1 MAPHDASAAETP
13 GLHESRRLSA
23 LGRYD
28 ILDAPQEP
36 VFDRITEMAG
46 LIYGAPVALIALVD
60 RNRLRFLSRLGLELP
75 ELPRSGSFCE
85 RVVESGKPLVIAD
98 AAAAPG
104 WSGEPLH
111 LGARRIGFY
120 AGAPLRTP
128 DGHIVGTLCVLDTEP
143 RPGFGIEALRQL
155 RALADIVIDELELR
169 LTSREMARAKREADA
184 ANQAKSEFLATMS
197 HEIRTPMNGVIG
209 MALALLKTDL
219 DPTQYDYVKTIL
231 HSGDMLLALLNDL
244 LDLSKIEAG
253 RLELE
258 SIDFGLQRGL
268 DEVEALW
275 GARAEE
281 KGLTFAIERQPDLPE
296 RLRGDPAR
304 LLQILFNLV
313 NNAVKFTERG
323 GITIR
328 VACRDLPDDRVELAV
343 EVADTGIGISGEQQ
357 RKLFG
362 KFTQA
367 DASMTRRFGGSGL
380 GLAICR
386 QLATLMGGA
395 IGLESELGRGSTF
408 WFKVPCE
415 RAGPPEPGPGEAAPD
430 LPAEAAGH
438 LLLVEDNL
446 VNQKVVLA
454 MVEIAGYRV
463 DVVANGLEALAALKR
478 RPYDCVLMDAQMPEM
493 DGLTATREIRKLP
506 PPLGRVPIIALTANA
521 MTGDRERYLAGG
533 MNDYV
538 SKPIDPKQLF
548 AAITRCIEEARSTAL
563 GTASLTGS

>member
-1 MAPHDASAAETP
+1 MAPHDAGAVQSP
-13 GLHESRRLSA
+13 GPEEARRLAA
-23 LGRYD
+23 LSRYD
-28 ILDAPQEP
+28 ILEAPREP

-46 LIYGAPVALIALVD
+46 LIYGAPVALISLVD
-60 RNRLRFLSRLGLELP
+60 RQRLRFLSRLGLDLP
-75 ELPRSGSFCE
+75 ELPRSGTFCE
-85 RVVESGKPLVIAD
+85 RVVESGKALVIAD
-98 AAAAPG
+98 AGAAAG
-104 WSGEPLH
+104 RAGEPVEV
-111 LGARRIGFY
+111 GGRSVGFY

-128 DGHIVGTLCVLDTEP
+128 DGQVVGSLCVLDTAP
-143 RPGFGIEALRQL
+143 RPGFDAAELRQL
-155 RALADIVIDELELR
+155 SALADIVIDELELR
-169 LTSREMARAKREADA
+169 LTYREMARAKREADA

-258 SIDFGLQRGL
+258 NIDFDLLRGL
-268 DEVEALW
+268 DEVQALW

-281 KGLTFAIERQPDLPE
+281 KGLSFAIEREPALPE

-323 GITIR
+323 GITVR
-328 VACRDLPDDRVELAV
+328 VGCRELPDGRVELAV
-343 EVADTGIGISGEQQ
+343 EVVDTGIGISAEQQ
-357 RKLFG
+357 RKLFS
-362 KFTQA
+362 KFSQA

-386 QLATLMGGA
+386 QLATLMGGS
-395 IGLESELGRGSTF
+395 IGLESEIGRGSTF
-408 WFKVPCE
+408 WFRVPCE
-415 RAGPPEPGPGEAAPD
+415 RAGPPEAKPGEAPPEAP
-430 LPAEAAGH
+430 AIAAGH

-506 PPLGRVPIIALTANA
+506 PPVGRVPIIALTANA
-521 MTGDRERYLAGG
+521 MAGDRERYLAGG

-548 AAITRCIEEARSTAL
+548 TAIGRCLDESRAAEPAVR
-563 GTASLTGS
+563 TAS

>member
-1 MAPHDASAAETP
+1 M
-13 GLHESRRLSA
+13 
-23 LGRYD
+23 
-28 ILDAPQEP
+28 
-36 VFDRITEMAG
+36 
-46 LIYGAPVALIALVD
+46 
-60 RNRLRFLSRLGLELP
+60 
-75 ELPRSGSFCE
+75 
-85 RVVESGKPLVIAD
+85 
-98 AAAAPG
+98 
-104 WSGEPLH
+104 
-111 LGARRIGFY
+111 
-120 AGAPLRTP
+120 
-128 DGHIVGTLCVLDTEP
+128 
-143 RPGFGIEALRQL
+143 RQL

-169 LTSREMARAKREADA
+169 LTYREMARAKREAEA

-209 MALALLKTDL
+209 MALALLKTNL
-219 DPTQYDYVKTIL
+219 DETQYDYVKTIL

-258 SIDFGLQRGL
+258 SIDFDLQRGL
-268 DEVEALW
+268 DEVQALW

-281 KGLTFAIERQPDLPE
+281 KGLTFAIERHPRLPE

-323 GITIR
+323 GIVIR
-328 VACRDLPDDRVELAV
+328 VACADLPDGRVELAV
-343 EVADTGIGISGEQQ
+343 EVADTGIGISPVQQ
-357 RKLFG
+357 EKLFS
-362 KFTQA
+362 KFSQA

-386 QLATLMGGA
+386 QLTTLMGGT
-395 IGLESELGRGSTF
+395 IGLDSEPGRGSTF

-415 RAGPPEPGPGEAAPD
+415 PAGPPEPKPGEAAPEA
-430 LPAEAAGH
+430 PPVAAGH

-478 RPYDCVLMDAQMPEM
+478 QMYDLVLMDAQMPEM

-506 PPLGRVPIIALTANA
+506 PPIGSVPIIALTANA

-538 SKPIDPKQLF
+538 SKPVDPKQLF
-548 AAITRCIEEARSTAL
+548 AAIARCIDEARAATA
-563 GTASLTGS
+563 

>member
-1 MAPHDASAAETP
+1 MAPHDARLAALP
-13 GLHESRRLSA
+13 GLQEARRLAA
-23 LGRYD
+23 LDRYD
-28 ILDAPQEP
+28 ILGAPREP

-46 LIYGAPVALIALVD
+46 LIYGTPVALISLVD
-60 RNRLRFLSRLGLELP
+60 QHRLRFLSRLGLDLP
-75 ELPRSGSFCE
+75 ELPRDGTFCE
-85 RVVESGKPLVIAD
+85 RVVDGGEPLVIPD

-104 WSGEPLH
+104 QAVEPLQV
-111 LGARRIGFY
+111 GGQRFRFY

-128 DGHIVGTLCVLDTEP
+128 DGDVVGTLCVLDTEP
-143 RPGFGIEALRQL
+143 RPGFAIDGLRQL
-155 RALADIVIDELELR
+155 RALADIVVDELELR
-169 LTSREMARAKREADA
+169 LTYREMARAKREADA

-258 SIDFGLQRGL
+258 SIDFDLQRGL
-268 DEVEALW
+268 DEVQALW
-275 GARAEE
+275 GARAQE
-281 KGLTFAIERQPDLPE
+281 KGLSFAVERQPGLPD

-323 GITIR
+323 GITVR
-328 VACRDLPDDRVELAV
+328 VACHDLADGRVELAV
-343 EVADTGIGISGEQQ
+343 EVADTGIGISAEQQ
-357 RKLFG
+357 RKLFS
-362 KFTQA
+362 KFSQA

-386 QLATLMGGA
+386 QLVTLMGGS
-395 IGLESELGRGSTF
+395 IGLESAPGRGSTF

-415 RAGPPEPGPGEAAPD
+415 RAGPPEAKPGEAPPDAP
-430 LPAEAAGH
+430 AIAAGH

-478 RPYDCVLMDAQMPEM
+478 RSYDCVLMDAQMPEM

-506 PPLGRVPIIALTANA
+506 PPAGRVPIVALTANA
-521 MTGDRERYLAGG
+521 MAGDRERYLAGG

-538 SKPIDPKQLF
+538 SKPIDPKHLF
-548 AAITRCIEEARSTAL
+548 AVIGRCIEESRAAGLPAAR
-563 GTASLTGS
+563 TAS